1 MFQNL
6 NLSPRSFRILIA
18 LSCLAGLAFKGSAAT
33 PVPTF
38 EADIHPIFK
47 AYCFH
52 CHGEEEKLQGGLDLR
67 LRKLIAR
74 GAKSGPVLTPGDHRA
89 SRLHEV
95 VQSGEMP
102 PKEELT
108 LKPEEIDLIARWIDA
123 GAPTD
128 QPEPDGLPEPG
139 AFIITAAERNHWAFQ
154 PIRRPTIP
162 DTLPKSEVSSR
173 HSGAP
178 ETKNPIDA
186 FVLRRLT
193 EADLDASP
201 EASPVTLLRRAHFD
215 LTGLPPTPAETDGFL
230 AAWKANPETA
240 WSELIDRLLASPHYG
255 ERWARHWLDVAGY
268 ADSEG
273 YNDKDLERPDAWPYR
288 DYVVNAFNA
297 DKPWDEFI
305 VEQLAGDELVKA
317 THANAQGL
325 ANKSHDA
332 LAKLTAT
339 GFLRMGPDGSGSSPA
354 DPAIARNKVVT
365 ETVKIV
371 SSSLLGVTIAC
382 AECHHHR
389 FEPIPQ
395 KDFYQLR
402 AIFEPVYDVSN
413 WRLPNARRAAILSAE
428 DQARADEL
436 EKQAKVFDKKYYDEM
451 MRIVGV
457 VFEREL
463 EKIPAAERDFARKA
477 YETDAKKRTP
487 EQTALLTEKYPSLN
501 VQRTTLHL
509 FVEKY
514 ADAED
519 LKKGYMDFQKEYQ
532 AIRARKPQPV
542 YVRVATEDTKNVPVT
557 KVFHRGDHS
566 SPEPDPVSP
575 GELSVLTDARGGA
588 TLPDNDPALPST
600 GRRLAYAR
608 HLTDGKHPLT
618 ARVLVNRF
626 WMHHFGRGIV
636 ATPEDFGVAG
646 ERPSHPELLDWLASE
661 FMAGGWRL
669 KRLHKLIMTSQTY
682 RQASARRPDAEQV
695 DRDNVF
701 LWRMPVRRLDAESVR
716 DAILAVSGDLNE
728 RLHGQPIPVAANAGG
743 ILAVAGGKVSPDRKE
758 LKRSLYIKVRRTE
771 PVAMLQS
778 FDAPQ
783 MEPNCARRVSST
795 VATQSLAMLNSEFI
809 FQQSSAFADRVLAD
823 ANDGD
828 NHTLIAQAWKTAF
841 SSTIPEEQAATLL
854 AFFNEQQAHFK
865 TTLKNDTAAR
875 KKALATLCQVLLASN
890 EFLYVD

>member
-1 MFQNL
+1 MFPTRIPN
-6 NLSPRSFRILIA
+6 SRFPRVLAILVV
-18 LSCLAGLAFKGSAAT
+18 LVGFTLQGRAAAAN
-33 PVPTF
+33 PRF
-38 EADIHPIFK
+38 ESDIHPIFK

-67 LRKLIAR
+67 LRKLIVR
-74 GAKSGPVLTPGDHRA
+74 GAKSGSVLTPGDHRT
-89 SRLHEV
+89 SRLFEV

-123 GAPTD
+123 GAPTA
-128 QPEPDGLPEPG
+128 QPEPDALPEPG
-139 AFIITAAERNHWAFQ
+139 GFIITAAERTHWAFQ
-154 PIRRPTIP
+154 PIKRPPIP
-162 DTLPKSEVSSR
+162 DADLQSEISDL
-173 HSGAP
+173 GF
-178 ETKNPIDA
+178 TTTGNNPVDA
-186 FVLRRLT
+186 FIHRRLA
-193 EADLDASP
+193 EAGLASSP
-201 EASPVTLLRRAHFD
+201 EAPPVTLLRRAHFD
-215 LTGLPPTPAETDGFL
+215 LIGLPPTPAETDAFL
-230 AAWKANPETA
+230 ADWSANSDAA
-240 WSELIDRLLASPHYG
+240 WSSLIDRLLASPHYG

-288 DYVVNAFNA
+288 DYVVNALNA

-305 VEQLAGDELVKA
+305 VEQLAGDELAKA

-325 ANKSHDA
+325 ANKSPDA
-332 LAKLTAT
+332 LEKLTAT

-354 DPAIARNKVVT
+354 DPAVARNKVVT

-371 SSSLLGVTIAC
+371 CSSLLGVTIAC

-413 WRLPNARRAAILSAE
+413 WRMPNARRAAILSAE
-428 DQARADEL
+428 DQAKADEL
-436 EKQAKVFDKKYYDEM
+436 EKQAKVYDKKYYDEM

-463 EKIPAAERDFARKA
+463 EKIPEAERDFARKA

-514 ADAED
+514 ADAAE
-519 LKKGYMDFQKEYQ
+519 LKQGYMDFQKEYQ
-532 AIRARKPQPV
+532 AIRAKKPQPM
-542 YVRVATEDTKNVPVT
+542 YVRVATEDTKAVPVT

-566 SPEPDPVSP
+566 SPEPDPVLP
-575 GELSVLTDARGGA
+575 GELSVLAGSCGDSA
-588 TLPDNDPALPST
+588 LPDNDPALPTT

-646 ERPSHPELLDWLASE
+646 DRPSHPELLDWLAAE
-661 FMAGGWRL
+661 FMDGGWRL
-669 KRLHKLIMTSQTY
+669 KRLHKLMMTSRTY
-682 RQASARRPDAEQV
+682 RQASARRQDAEQT
-695 DRDNVF
+695 DRDNVL

-716 DAILAVSGDLNE
+716 DAILAVSGDLND
-728 RLHGQPIPVAANAGG
+728 RLNGKPVPVAANAGG
-743 ILAVAGGKVSPDRKE
+743 IVAVGGGKISPDRNE

-809 FQQSSAFADRVLAD
+809 IAQSAAFADRVLTDAD
-823 ANDGD
+823 DGG
-828 NHTLIAQAWKTAF
+828 NEALIARAWKTAY
-841 SSTIPEEQAATLL
+841 SSPISAEQASTLQ
-854 AFFNEQQAHFK
+854 AFFSEQEAHFK
-865 TTLKNDTAAR
+865 TTLKNDSAAK

-890 EFLYVD
+890 GFLYVD